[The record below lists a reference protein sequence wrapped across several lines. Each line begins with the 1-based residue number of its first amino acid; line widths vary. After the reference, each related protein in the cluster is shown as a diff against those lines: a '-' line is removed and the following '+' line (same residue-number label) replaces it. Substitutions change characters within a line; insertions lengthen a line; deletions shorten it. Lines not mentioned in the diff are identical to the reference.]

1 MSKTIL
7 QRIVETKCAEV
18 ERARHAR
25 TLDPIRA
32 EAAAASPP
40 RDFYHAVA
48 PVAQPPSAVNATG
61 PDIRLI
67 AEIKKSSP
75 SAGLIRADFDPA
87 AIARVYAAHGAAALS
102 VLTDRTYFLGDLSF
116 IAAVKGAVELPVL
129 RKDFIV
135 DEFQVYESRAA
146 GADAVLLIAAILTPP
161 QIESYCGL
169 AAELG
174 MASLIEVHDAD
185 EALAVIPILAAQQR
199 AILAI
204 NNRNLATQQID
215 LKTTPLVARTLP
227 PGMPCVA
234 ESGLRTRED
243 IQAMQQAGACAVL
256 IGETF
261 MRAADIGAKVRELM
275 GPQ

>member
-7 QRIVETKCAEV
+7 QQIVETKCAEV
-18 ERARHAR
+18 GAARQAC
-25 TLDPIRA
+25 TLDQIR
-32 EAAAASPP
+32 AAAAEAPPP
-40 RDFYHAVA
+40 RDFFH
-48 PVAQPPSAVNATG
+48 PVARPGKAV
-61 PDIRLI
+61 RLI

-75 SAGLIRADFDPA
+75 SAGLIRPDFDPA
-87 AIARVYAAHGAAALS
+87 AIARVYAAYGAAALS
-102 VLTDRTYFLGDLSF
+102 VLTDRTYFSGELFF
-116 IAAVKGAVELPVL
+116 IAAVKSSVELPVL

-161 QIESYCGL
+161 QIESYCAF

-185 EALAVIPILAAQQR
+185 EARAVIPILAAGRR

-204 NNRNLATQQID
+204 NNRNLTTQHID
-215 LKTTPLVARTLP
+215 LTTAPRLARTLP
-227 PGMPCVA
+227 PGTPFVA
-234 ESGLRTRED
+234 ESGLRACED
-243 IQAMQQAGACAVL
+243 VQAMQQAGACAVL

-275 GPQ
+275 GPH